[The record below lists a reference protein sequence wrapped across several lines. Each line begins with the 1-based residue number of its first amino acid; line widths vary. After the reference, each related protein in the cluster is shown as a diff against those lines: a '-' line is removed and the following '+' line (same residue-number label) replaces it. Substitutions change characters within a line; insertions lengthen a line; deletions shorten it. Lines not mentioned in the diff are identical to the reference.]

1 MRTLVTEQSL
11 IEGRLAAHM
20 ALNPTQIPTDVVNF
34 EDFKFGSTM
43 FEAKVGNIESL
54 SSVST
59 GVSEIATQITHDY
72 QARNKDEADKDAI
85 SIAQESNL
93 SDLQEERDNI
103 RDGITTVPVSF
114 DGTFFTIGKTKFTEE
129 ELDDVTESAHKDF
142 DGFAERN
149 GLEGEDKV
157 AADLMVTELMSAQS
171 PQEKLE
177 ILAKYAESH
186 PNVVNAYQE
195 EKRYLTNKKNMET
208 SAPSQI
214 VDAQDAILEK
224 GTTGNTLEDNVALG
238 NAESVELET
247 QVMEARGF
255 DETKMND
262 FAAFDDVFSAKDDFT
277 MSASPE
283 QAIQTASVEINETPI
298 SKPSGLGL
306 DS

>member
-1 MRTLVTEQSL
+1 MSLTEVTEQSL

-34 EDFKFGSTM
+34 EDFKFGNTM
-43 FEAKVGNIESL
+43 FEAKVGNIETL

-59 GVSEIATQITHDY
+59 GVSEVASQIAQDIV
-72 QARNKDEADKDAI
+72 ARDKDEADKDAI
-85 SIAQESNL
+85 SLAKESNL
-93 SDLQEERDNI
+93 SDLQEERDNR

-129 ELDDVTESAHKDF
+129 ELDDVTERAHKDF

-186 PNVVNAYQE
+186 PNVVSAYE
-195 EKRYLTNKKNMET
+195 NDKNNFDRKNEYDGSLVET
-208 SAPSQI
+208 RK
-214 VDAQDAILEK
+214 AILEK
-224 GTTGNTLEDNVALG
+224 GTTGNTIEDNAALG
-238 NAESVELET
+238 NAESVEVEN

-262 FAAFDDVFSAKDDFT
+262 FAAFDDVFSSKDAFT
-277 MSASPE
+277 ASASPD
-283 QAIQTASVEINETPI
+283 QAIQTASVEINETPM
-298 SKPSGLGL
+298 SKPTVLGL
-306 DS
+306 DG